1 MHPRRLHPLFVLTLA
16 LCLVLA
22 QLAVAVHGVVHPS
35 EHPCTQH
42 SPVCKHLSAHALG
55 SAVPASNTF
64 YFGSEAHAVVV
75 HAPRSPDFLVTTRL
89 YQSRAPPV
97 LA

>member
-1 MHPRRLHPLFVLTLA
+1 MHTRRLHPLFALTLA

-35 EHPCTQH
+35 EHPGTQH

-55 SAVPASNTF
+55 SALPASNTL
-64 YFGSEAHAVVV
+64 YVGGETCAVVV
-75 HAPRSPDFLVTTRL
+75 HASRLPDFLVTTRL
-89 YQSRAPPV
+89 YQSRAPPD

>member
-1 MHPRRLHPLFVLTLA
+1 MHARRLHPLFALTLA
-16 LCLVLA
+16 LCMVLA

-35 EHPCTQH
+35 EHPGTQH

-55 SAVPASNTF
+55 SALPASNTF
-64 YFGSEAHAVVV
+64 YFGSEAHAVMV
-75 HAPRSPDFLVTTRL
+75 HAPPLPDFLAVIRL

-97 LA
+97 IA